1 MCSSQTAPRPARR
14 TGCHGARLKGGVR
27 VPIEPDR
34 IVQGKQ
40 RSRLPLIA
48 LAAWA
53 LFAFAIPRA
62 AQALNA
68 AKLFG
73 FPLGYL
79 MMALGSFVAML
90 AVAIL
95 SARSQGRIDDRNELR
110 RQAAA
115 GEPH

>member
-1 MCSSQTAPRPARR
+1 M
-14 TGCHGARLKGGVR
+14 
-27 VPIEPDR
+27 PIEPDR

-53 LFAFAIPRA
+53 LFAFAVPRA

-68 AKLFG
+68 VKLFG

-95 SARSQGRIDDRNELR
+95 SARRQDRSELR
-110 RQAAA
+110 REAASL
-115 GEPH
+115 EPQ

>member
-1 MCSSQTAPRPARR
+1 
-14 TGCHGARLKGGVR
+14 

-48 LAAWA
+48 LLAWA
-53 LFAFAIPRA
+53 LFAFAVPRA

-68 AKLFG
+68 AKVFG

-79 MMALGSFVAML
+79 MMALGSFIAML
-90 AVAIL
+90 AIAIL
-95 SARSQGRIDDRNELR
+95 SARRQDRSELR
-110 RQAAA
+110 REAASL
-115 GEPH
+115 EPQ

>member
-1 MCSSQTAPRPARR
+1 
-14 TGCHGARLKGGVR
+14 

-34 IVQGKQ
+34 IAQGKQ

-53 LFAFAIPRA
+53 LFAFAVPRA

-68 AKLFG
+68 AKVFG

-79 MMALGSFVAML
+79 MMAQVSFVAML
-90 AVAIL
+90 AIAIL
-95 SARSQGRIDDRNELR
+95 SAQRQNR
-110 RQAAA
+110 REERREAASL
-115 GEPH
+115 EPH

>member
-1 MCSSQTAPRPARR
+1 
-14 TGCHGARLKGGVR
+14 

-53 LFAFAIPRA
+53 LFAFAVPRA

-68 AKLFG
+68 VKLFG

-90 AVAIL
+90 AIAIF
-95 SARSQGRIDDRNELR
+95 SVRRQDRSELR
-110 RQAAA
+110 REAAA
-115 GEPH
+115 AEPH